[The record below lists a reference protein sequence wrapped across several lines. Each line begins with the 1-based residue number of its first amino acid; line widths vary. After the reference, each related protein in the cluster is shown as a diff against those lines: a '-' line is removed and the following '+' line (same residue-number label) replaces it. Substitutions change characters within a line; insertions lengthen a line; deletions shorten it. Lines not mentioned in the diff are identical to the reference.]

1 MGNTTK
7 QNRQDMDIKSRYY
20 YKSKEVEQKLIK
32 LKKIIKKH
40 NQVFDKNSQNIG
52 FLGDLI
58 NLENRL
64 DEVLH
69 FTSM

>member
-1 MGNTTK
+1 
-7 QNRQDMDIKSRYY
+7 MDIKSRYY

-58 NLENRL
+58 NLNNRL
-64 DEVLH
+64 DEVIH

>member
-1 MGNTTK
+1 
-7 QNRQDMDIKSRYY
+7 MDIKSRYY

-64 DEVLH
+64 DEVII
-69 FTSM
+69 FTRG

>member
-1 MGNTTK
+1 MVNTTK
-7 QNRQDMDIKSRYY
+7 QNRQDMDIKTRYY
-20 YKSKEVEQKLIK
+20 YKSKEVEQNLIK
-32 LKKIIKKH
+32 LKKIIRKH

-64 DEVLH
+64 DEVII

>member
-1 MGNTTK
+1 
-7 QNRQDMDIKSRYY
+7 MDIKSRYY

-58 NLENRL
+58 NLNNRL

-69 FTSM
+69 FTRG

>member
-1 MGNTTK
+1 MVNTTK

>member
-1 MGNTTK
+1 
-7 QNRQDMDIKSRYY
+7 MDIKSRYY

-58 NLENRL
+58 NLNNRL

-69 FTSM
+69 FTNSTS

>member
-1 MGNTTK
+1 MVNTTK
-7 QNRQDMDIKSRYY
+7 QNRQDMDIKTRYY

-32 LKKIIKKH
+32 LKKIIRKH

-64 DEVLH
+64 DEVII

>member
-1 MGNTTK
+1 
-7 QNRQDMDIKSRYY
+7 MDIKSRYY

-32 LKKIIKKH
+32 LKKVIKKH

>member
-1 MGNTTK
+1 
-7 QNRQDMDIKSRYY
+7 MDIKSRYY

>member
-1 MGNTTK
+1 
-7 QNRQDMDIKSRYY
+7 MDIKSRYY

-58 NLENRL
+58 NLENKL
-64 DEVLH
+64 DEVIH
-69 FTSM
+69 FTRFL

>member
-1 MGNTTK
+1 
-7 QNRQDMDIKSRYY
+7 MDLKTRYY
-20 YKSKEVEQKLIK
+20 YKSNEIEKKLTTLRK
-32 LKKIIKKH
+32 VVRKH
-40 NQVFDKNSQNIG
+40 NQVFNKNSQNIG